1 MGQDLE
7 FAAKQLQAI
16 AEQVVPT
23 LEGVG
28 DVMEAS
34 KFVPVQYFEQGA
46 KKKDDETFIV
56 KKSHVLSIKRYVRA
70 GLALPVDLSE
80 VKSFLGYRDS
90 GYEALEPASMQQLHQ
105 QIHQHALSWAT
116 LERRTKDIGNQLDL
130 FASTFIRSG
139 SIIIEILKG
148 STAYKNFQG
157 NVDSLSEDE
166 KARLAVIPLSIIDL
180 KCVESLGKALTW
192 AKKNIAEFYLNVNSV
207 NALAI
212 EFSRKISDELLIQ
225 VALKQKV
232 VDEARIDGHGE
243 VDELRKQLK
252 LLDEAIAEKQSE
264 YDSQVGYAFTGLV
277 FGPIGLIVTGGIF
290 GAQAEE
296 TRAQKNLLLERKDEM
311 LGKLSK
317 ARLSQSLITL
327 ATNFTEMRALMKDA
341 EQGIKC
347 IEDVL
352 GIVWSSLGVSLEAFE
367 DDASELDLILLV
379 LNLQAIFE
387 PWKTIKG
394 HARALSSVFNQIVAD

>member
-1 MGQDLE
+1 MEQDLE
-7 FAAKQLQAI
+7 FAAKQLQII

-23 LEGVG
+23 LGGV
-28 DVMEAS
+28 DNVVEAS
-34 KFVPVQYFEQGA
+34 KFVPVQYFGKRMENI
-46 KKKDDETFIV
+46 DDETFIV

-70 GLALPVDLSE
+70 GLALPVNISE
-80 VKSFLGYRDS
+80 FESFLGYRES
-90 GYEALEPASMQQLHQ
+90 GYEALDPASMQQLHQ
-105 QIHQHALSWAT
+105 QIHQHAQSWAT

-130 FASTFIRSG
+130 FASTFIESG
-139 SIIIEILKG
+139 STIIEFLKG
-148 STAYKNFQG
+148 CEAYKNFQG
-157 NVDSLSEDE
+157 NVDSLSVID
-166 KARLAVIPLSIIDL
+166 KAHLAAIPISSTDS
-180 KCVESLGKALTW
+180 KRVENLGKALTW
-192 AKKNIAEFYLNVNSV
+192 AKKDIAEFYLAVASV

-232 VDEARIDGHGE
+232 ADEARIDGHGE

-252 LLDEAIAEKQSE
+252 SLDEGIAEKQSE
-264 YDSQVGYAFTGLV
+264 YDSQVGYAFAGLV

-296 TRAQKNLLLERKDEM
+296 TRAQKNLLLVSKEEL

-367 DDASELDLILLV
+367 DNASELDLILLV